1 MSEKSN
7 PAILDHVQKPVFT
20 FAEAAALLSL
30 HPLTLRRMA
39 ARGELEVVR
48 FGRAVRI
55 PRDALTRLV
64 DERRSSGDDLRAG
77 AR

>member
-1 MSEKSN
+1 MSEK
-7 PAILDHVQKPVFT
+7 PKQAILDHVQKPVFT

-30 HPLTLRRMA
+30 HPLTLRRIA

-55 PRDALTRLV
+55 PRDALERFV
-64 DERRSSGDDLRAG
+64 KERRGSQTAG
-77 AR
+77 TED